1 MNKLFYLHPFIFAL
15 AIILS
20 IFSHNKGQLLAGNIV
35 VPLFL
40 VLIETAAVF
49 FIFFLIS
56 KNWSKAALLTSLALF
71 FFFFYGQ
78 LYSFFDS
85 RVIFGTLV
93 GRARYFFP
101 LWTFLFLFFAYIILR
116 VQYHLETATKSML
129 IAVAVFIAFPLF
141 DIAIFEF
148 KNRDDDGV
156 SSNEV
161 TAAAP
166 LNMERKMLPD
176 IYYIILDGYARGDT
190 LNTLFGYDN
199 GEFVNRLRQLGFFVH
214 DESRSN
220 YARTFLS
227 LSSSLNM
234 RYLDDFTA
242 LEDEDVQFRTTYR
255 LIRDNDVI
263 RFLQDRGYQII
274 HFRSGWDQTEYSP
287 FADVNISC
295 GTLNEFL
302 TLLIRMTPLDILDK
316 KFHFTGDDVRART
329 LCTFSRL
336 AKIADAGGEQKF
348 IFAHILQPH
357 APYVFGPN
365 GEVIENDSVV
375 SFGDGYDDKN
385 LYVGQL
391 HHLNKL
397 VLNAVEAM
405 LERSRRPLIV
415 ILQSD
420 HGTASLAGPDGEKP
434 EDLTN
439 DFFKERMRNFM
450 AVYIPPSGPQLDRFE
465 TPVNLFRSIF
475 NAYFDSDYP
484 LLEERSLYSPPYSSF
499 TFFDVT
505 DAIAVDPNDPIEN
518 GK

>member
-1 MNKLFYLHPFIFAL
+1 MRKLFYLHPFIFAL

-20 IFSHNKGQLLAGNIV
+20 AFSHNKGQLLAGNIV
-35 VPLFL
+35 IPLFL
-40 VLIETAAVF
+40 VLVETTAVF

-56 KNWSKAALLTSLALF
+56 KDWNKAALLTSLALF

-85 RVIFGTLV
+85 RVIFEILV

-101 LWTFLFLFFAYIILR
+101 LWASLFFLIAYIIFKA
-116 VQYHLETATKSML
+116 QYRLEAVTKSVL
-129 IAVAVFIAFPLF
+129 VAVAVFIAFPLF

-148 KNRDDDGV
+148 KNNSDDSV
-156 SSNEV
+156 SPNEV
-161 TAAAP
+161 IAAAP
-166 LNMERKMLPD
+166 SNAEQKVLPD

-199 GEFVNRLRQLGFFVH
+199 REFIDRLRKLGFFVS
-214 DESRSN
+214 DKSRSN

-234 RYLDDFTA
+234 RYLDDFAA

-263 RFLQDRGYQII
+263 RFLRGYGYQII

-302 TLLIRMTPLDILDK
+302 TLLIRMTPMDILDK

-336 AKIADAGGEQKF
+336 AKIADAGGGQKF

-357 APYVFGPN
+357 APYVFGLN

-385 LYVGQL
+385 LYLGQL
-391 HHLNKL
+391 QHLNKL
-397 VLNAVEAM
+397 VLNAVETM
-405 LERSRRPLIV
+405 LAQSRRPLVV

-420 HGTASLAGPDGEKP
+420 HGTASLAGLDGELP

-439 DFFKERMRNFM
+439 EFFKERMRNFM
-450 AVYIPPSGPQLDRFE
+450 AIYVPPSAPRLDHFE

-484 LLEERSLYSPPYSSF
+484 LLEERSFYSPPYSSF
-499 TFFDVT
+499 TFSDVT
-505 DAIAVDPNDPIEN
+505 DAIVVDPKKAIEN